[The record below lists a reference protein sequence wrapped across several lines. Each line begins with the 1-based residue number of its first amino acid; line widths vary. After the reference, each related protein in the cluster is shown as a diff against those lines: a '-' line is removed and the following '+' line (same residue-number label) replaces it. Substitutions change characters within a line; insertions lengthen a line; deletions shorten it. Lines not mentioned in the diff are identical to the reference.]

1 MVIDNG
7 DVLLHTQVPSACKS
21 GCVMSHNP
29 DCKAC
34 NDIKGLWPGS
44 PFGAGCDIEHDTLV
58 LHRLG
63 SDCALGM

>member
-1 MVIDNG
+1 
-7 DVLLHTQVPSACKS
+7 
-21 GCVMSHNP
+21 MSHNP
-29 DCKAC
+29 DCEAC

-44 PFGAGCDIEHDTLV
+44 PFGAGGDIKHDTLV